1 MTEIVM
7 SKQYITTGRK
17 ILEHDTV
24 VDDKA
29 VLGETKPV
37 QDVKIVSLEIDEA
50 DGRAHVADGRL
61 HVADRRHDGIPVAR
75 RCQARRSL
83 ELTRTQFRPA
93 GTASC

>member
-1 MTEIVM
+1 M

-37 QDVKIVSLEIDEA
+37 QDVKIVSLEIDET
-50 DGRAHVADGRL
+50 DDFGTD
-61 HVADRRHDGIPVAR
+61 PYN
-75 RCQARRSL
+75 
-83 ELTRTQFRPA
+83 RTGSFCVPDFEEE
-93 GTASC
+93 